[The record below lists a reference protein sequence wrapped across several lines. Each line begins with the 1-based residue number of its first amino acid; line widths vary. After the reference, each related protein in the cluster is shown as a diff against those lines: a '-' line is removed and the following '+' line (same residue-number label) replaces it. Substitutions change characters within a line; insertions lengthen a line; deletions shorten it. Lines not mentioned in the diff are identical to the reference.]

1 MSRILI
7 VGASGL
13 IGSQLVTDLRDTAD
27 VVTASL
33 NDPAHPVDISSPDAI
48 ADLLVEVGDVDAI
61 ICTAGMVRFV
71 PLADTTDD
79 DWSYGLANKL
89 MGQINL
95 VRLGLPYLRPGGC
108 IIVTTGVLA
117 QHPMPGSSIVTT
129 VNAAVEAFVSA
140 AALEVGDRA
149 RIAAVSPGWIAES
162 MVAMGMDPSAG
173 VPVADVAAAY
183 LDVLRGSDTGIT
195 VTTPRRS

>member
-61 ICTAGMVRFV
+61 ICTAGLSGTGKSV
-71 PLADTTDD
+71 LAR
-79 DWSYGLANKL
+79 A
-89 MGQINL
+89 
-95 VRLGLPYLRPGGC
+95 
-108 IIVTTGVLA
+108 LA
-117 QHPMPGSSIVTT
+117 QHLPPPPGAILLRSYV
-129 VNAAVEAFVSA
+129 
-140 AALEVGDRA
+140 A
-149 RIAAVSPGWIAES
+149 RKNLYGAQ
-162 MVAMGMDPSAG
+162 
-173 VPVADVAAAY
+173 
-183 LDVLRGSDTGIT
+183 
-195 VTTPRRS
+195 